1 MPASTDLREGLA
13 EAFDTLASE
22 FQEGAVVKL
31 LKPSTT
37 ANEFAEI
44 RTVEDK
50 RFFEYSNFRK
60 NSLLEI
66 ADTSEQL
73 TDDIQNATHVSI
85 DDVVYVIRTGD
96 TLEPAGT
103 NPVWQLYL
111 DIFERHDHYVSQ
123 V

>member
-13 EAFDTLASE
+13 EAYDTLASE
-22 FQEGAVVKL
+22 FQYGAVVKL

-44 RTVEDK
+44 RTVTDK

-60 NSLLEI
+60 NTLLEI
-66 ADTSEQL
+66 ADTSSQL

-85 DDVVYVIRTGD
+85 DDVVYVIKTAD
-96 TLEPAGT
+96 TLEPSGT
-103 NPVWQLYL
+103 NPVWQLFL
-111 DIFERHDHYVSQ
+111 DLYERRDGYVPL
-123 V
+123 